1 MIIKKSKKTPENP
14 ENNNETPQAG
24 QQASNSEAIPKAAA
38 PKPVMPTLQ
47 APFIKER
54 QERRRGDRRR
64 GYRRTEDR
72 NLISRAQEEANAIK
86 ESAAKE
92 GFDYGI
98 NLSKEELKR
107 LNHAITELLKTKEKA
122 LENSA
127 PDIAFLAVKVAEKVI
142 KKQLE
147 VDNNIV
153 LNIVSE
159 VLKSLGKSETS
170 IMIRTNP
177 ADAALVQENIPELYP
192 YGDSNTKITIIK
204 DEQVDWGSCIVETK
218 SGIID
223 ARFSTQLQILQ
234 KALEAGL

>member
-1 MIIKKSKKTPENP
+1 MIIKKHKQNSIDPQEANQPQQKAGLPQKPAEKKP
-14 ENNNETPQAG
+14 
-24 QQASNSEAIPKAAA
+24 AIPVFQQ
-38 PKPVMPTLQ
+38 PV
-47 APFIKER
+47 IKDR

-64 GYRRTEDR
+64 GYRRIEDR
-72 NLISRAQEEANAIK
+72 NLISRAQEESNAIK

-98 NLSKEELKR
+98 NLSKEELKK
-107 LNHAITELLKTKEKA
+107 LNHTLAELLQTKEKA
-122 LENSA
+122 LEQTA

-147 VDNNIV
+147 IDDGIV

-159 VLKSLGKSETS
+159 VLKTLGKNETN
-170 IMIRTNP
+170 ILIRVNP
-177 ADAALVQENIPELYP
+177 SDAQLIQENIPDLYP
-192 YGDSNTKITIIK
+192 YGDSHTKINVIK
-204 DEQVDWGSCIVETK
+204 DEEVDWGSCIVETK

-223 ARFSTQLQILQ
+223 ARFSTQLKILQ

>member
-1 MIIKKSKKTPENP
+1 MIIKKNKNSSGNPLNSNQTQQKTDLNQKPAE
-14 ENNNETPQAG
+14 
-24 QQASNSEAIPKAAA
+24 K
-38 PKPVMPTLQ
+38 KPVLPSFQQPL
-47 APFIKER
+47 IKER

-92 GFDYGI
+92 GFEYGLD
-98 NLSKEELKR
+98 LSKEELKK
-107 LNHAITELLKTKEKA
+107 LNLAITELLKTKEQA
-122 LENSA
+122 LEKSA
-127 PDIAFLAVKVAEKVI
+127 PDIAFLAIKVAEKVI

-147 VDNNIV
+147 MDDSVV

-159 VLKSLGKSETS
+159 VIKSLGKGETN
-170 IMIRTNP
+170 ILIKTNP
-177 ADAALVQENIPELYP
+177 ADAPLIQENIPDLYP
-192 YGDSNTKITIIK
+192 YGDSNTKITVVK
-204 DEQVDWGSCIVETK
+204 DEEVDWGSCIVETK

>member
-1 MIIKKSKKTPENP
+1 MIIKKNKNNSNDPSNP
-14 ENNNETPQAG
+14 NQPKQKVDL
-24 QQASNSEAIPKAAA
+24 NS
-38 PKPVMPTLQ
+38 KPVAKKPPIPAFQQPL
-47 APFIKER
+47 IKER

-98 NLSKEELKR
+98 ELSKEELKK
-107 LNHAITELLKTKEKA
+107 LNQAITELLQTKEKA
-122 LENSA
+122 MEQAA

-147 VDNNIV
+147 IDDSIV

-159 VLKSLGKSETS
+159 VIKTLGKGETN
-170 IMIRTNP
+170 ILIKTNP
-177 ADAALVQENIPELYP
+177 ADMQSIQENIPGLYP
-192 YGDSNTKITIIK
+192 YGDSNTQITVIK

>member
-1 MIIKKSKKTPENP
+1 MIIKKNK
-14 ENNNETPQAG
+14 NNSNDP
-24 QQASNSEAIPKAAA
+24 SNSNQSKQNNDLTV
-38 PKPVMPTLQ
+38 KPVAKKPPVPAFQQPL
-47 APFIKER
+47 IKER

-92 GFDYGI
+92 GFEYGI
-98 NLSKEELKR
+98 ELSKEELKK
-107 LNHAITELLKTKEKA
+107 LNNAITELLQSKEKA
-122 LENSA
+122 MEQAA
-127 PDIAFLAVKVAEKVI
+127 PDIAFLAIKVAEKVI

-147 VDNNIV
+147 IDDTIV

-159 VLKSLGKSETS
+159 VIKSLGKGETN
-170 IMIRTNP
+170 IMVRTNP
-177 ADAALVQENIPELYP
+177 ADTQLIQENIPDLYP
-192 YGDSNTKITIIK
+192 YGDSNTKITVIK

-223 ARFSTQLQILQ
+223 ARFSTQIQILQ

>member
-1 MIIKKSKKTPENP
+1 MIIKKNKNSSGNPLNSNQVQQKTDLNNKPAEKKIVLPSF
-14 ENNNETPQAG
+14 
-24 QQASNSEAIPKAAA
+24 QQ
-38 PKPVMPTLQ
+38 PV
-47 APFIKER
+47 IKER

-72 NLISRAQEEANAIK
+72 NLISRAHEEANAIK

-92 GFDYGI
+92 GFEYGLD
-98 NLSKEELKR
+98 LSKEELKKIN
-107 LNHAITELLKTKEKA
+107 LAITELLKTKEQA
-122 LENSA
+122 LEKSA
-127 PDIAFLAVKVAEKVI
+127 PDIAFLAIKVAEKVI

-147 VDNNIV
+147 MDDAVV

-159 VLKSLGKSETS
+159 VIKSLGKGETN
-170 IMIRTNP
+170 ILIKTNP
-177 ADAALVQENIPELYP
+177 ADAQLIQENIPDIYP
-192 YGDSNTKITIIK
+192 YGDSSTKITVIK
-204 DEQVDWGSCIVETK
+204 DEEVDWGSCIVETK

>member
-1 MIIKKSKKTPENP
+1 MIIKKNKNTSV
-14 ENNNETPQAG
+14 
-24 QQASNSEAIPKAAA
+24 NS
-38 PKPVMPTLQ
+38 PKPDQPKQKVDLNIKPVEKKPPVPTFQ
-47 APFIKER
+47 NPSIKER

-98 NLSKEELKR
+98 NISKEELKK
-107 LNHAITELLKTKEKA
+107 LNQAICELIQAKEKA
-122 LENSA
+122 MEQIA
-127 PDIAFLAVKVAEKVI
+127 PDIAFLAIKAAEKVI

-147 VDNNIV
+147 IDDNIV
-153 LNIVSE
+153 LNIVTE
-159 VLKSLGKSETS
+159 VLKSIGKNETN
-170 IMIRTNP
+170 ILIRTNP
-177 ADAALVQENIPELYP
+177 ADAQLIQENIPELYP
-192 YGDSNTKITIIK
+192 YGGSNTKITIIK
-204 DEQVDWGSCIVETK
+204 DDTVDWGSCIVETK

-234 KALEAGL
+234 KALEVGL

>member
-1 MIIKKSKKTPENP
+1 MIIKKNKQTSPNSNAPNQSQQQEKHEKVDSISAPVAKKPP
-14 ENNNETPQAG
+14 LPAF
-24 QQASNSEAIPKAAA
+24 QQP
-38 PKPVMPTLQ
+38 L
-47 APFIKER
+47 IKER

-98 NLSKEELKR
+98 NLSKEELKK
-107 LNHAITELLKTKEKA
+107 LNLTITGLLETKEKA
-122 LENSA
+122 LEQAA
-127 PDIAFLAVKVAEKVI
+127 PDIAFLAIKVAEKVI

-147 VDNNIV
+147 VDDQIV

-159 VLKSLGKSETS
+159 VLKSLGKNETN
-170 IMIRTNP
+170 IIIKTNP
-177 ADAALVQENIPELYP
+177 ADADLIQNKIPDLYP
-192 YGDSNTKITIIK
+192 YGDSNTRITVIK
-204 DEQVDWGSCIVETK
+204 DETVDWGSCIVETK
-218 SGIID
+218 SGMID

>member
-1 MIIKKSKKTPENP
+1 MIIKKNKNTQNNPPSSNQSQQKTDLNSRSVEKKPP
-14 ENNNETPQAG
+14 VPAF
-24 QQASNSEAIPKAAA
+24 
-38 PKPVMPTLQ
+38 KPPL
-47 APFIKER
+47 IKER

-92 GFDYGI
+92 GFEYGI
-98 NLSKEELKR
+98 DLSKEELKK
-107 LNHAITELLKTKEKA
+107 LNRAITELLQTKEKT
-122 LENSA
+122 LEQSA
-127 PDIAFLAVKVAEKVI
+127 PDIAFLAIKVAEKVI
-142 KKQLE
+142 KKQIELDE
-147 VDNNIV
+147 TIV

-159 VLKSLGKSETS
+159 VIKSLGKGETN
-170 IMIRTNP
+170 ILIKTNP
-177 ADAALVQENIPELYP
+177 ADAQLIEENIPDLYP
-192 YGDSNTKITIIK
+192 YGDSNTKITVIK
-204 DEQVDWGSCIVETK
+204 DEQVDWGSCIVETQ